1 MSTTYSGNNRHGIA
15 PPRNTIA
22 SSTGGKKC
30 VTIVNMLRTV
40 LHSSV
45 ALSVMASL
53 VSSDTT
59 RDEPPFVQEMR
70 RSL

>member
-1 MSTTYSGNNRHGIA
+1 M
-15 PPRNTIA
+15 
-22 SSTGGKKC
+22 
-30 VTIVNMLRTV
+30 TIVNMLRTV

-59 RDEPPFVQEMR
+59 RDEPPFVPRNASIALELAGQVTAIGYPG
-70 RSL
+70 SKLP